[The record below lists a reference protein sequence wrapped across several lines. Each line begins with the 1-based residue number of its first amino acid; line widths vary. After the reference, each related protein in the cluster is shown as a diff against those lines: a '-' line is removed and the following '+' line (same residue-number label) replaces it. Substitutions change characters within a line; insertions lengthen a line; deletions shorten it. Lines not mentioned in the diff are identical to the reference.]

1 MILDDELLNAVAA
14 EAKRSERL
22 RMNRD
27 LRNSA
32 DDTSQRML
40 NALEVG
46 TVLPIHRHRSTSETQ
61 ILLRGRIDVMFSAS
75 IPAAGLT
82 GWISRPDSGI
92 ALRYW
97 SPPLFSRRRTDRI
110 VRWLRTTCWNK
121 PGRRRTRGRR
131 AMLCAPEA
139 FFCGGVSGSSSCG
152 CWPSRGRWR
161 GCGSWRPPC
170 PHGGDSG

>member
-14 EAKRSERL
+14 EAKHSERL

-46 TVLPIHRHRSTSETQ
+46 TVLPIHRHRSTSKTQ
-61 ILLRGRIDVMFSAS
+61 ILLRGRIDVMFYDDLGRETDRFRLDPRKGAYGVD
-75 IPAAGLT
+75 IPAGQWHSLT
-82 GWISRPDSGI
+82 VLEPAVIFE
-92 ALRYW
+92 AL
-97 SPPLFSRRRTDRI
+97 
-110 VRWLRTTCWNK
+110 
-121 PGRRRTRGRR
+121 
-131 AMLCAPEA
+131 LCAPEA

-152 CWPSRGRWR
+152 CWPSPGRWR
-161 GCGSWRPPC
+161 GCGSWPPPC
-170 PHGGDSG
+170 RRDAGFGSRV

>member
-61 ILLRGRIDVMFSAS
+61 ILLRGRIDVMFYDDL
-75 IPAAGLT
+75 G
-82 GWISRPDSGI
+82 RE
-92 ALRYW
+92 
-97 SPPLFSRRRTDRI
+97 TDRFHLDP
-110 VRWLRTTCWNK
+110 RS
-121 PGRRRTRGRR
+121 G
-131 AMLCAPEA
+131 AY
-139 FFCGGVSGSSSCG
+139 GVDV
-152 CWPSRGRWR
+152 PAGRWHSLTVLEPAVIFEAKD
-161 GCGSWRPPC
+161 GPYRPLAP
-170 PHGGDSG
+170 DDILIRK

>member
-40 NALEVG
+40 NALEMG

-61 ILLRGRIDVMFSAS
+61 ILLRGRIDVMFYDDLGRETDCFHLDPRSGAYGVDV
-75 IPAAGLT
+75 PA
-82 GWISRPDSGI
+82 
-92 ALRYW
+92 
-97 SPPLFSRRRTDRI
+97 
-110 VRWLRTTCWNK
+110 
-121 PGRRRTRGRR
+121 
-131 AMLCAPEA
+131 
-139 FFCGGVSGSSSCG
+139 
-152 CWPSRGRWR
+152 GRWH
-161 GCGSWRPPC
+161 SLTVL
-170 PHGGDSG
+170 

>member
-61 ILLRGRIDVMFSAS
+61 ILR
-75 IPAAGLT
+75 AG
-82 GWISRPDSGI
+82 
-92 ALRYW
+92 A
-97 SPPLFSRRRTDRI
+97 
-110 VRWLRTTCWNK
+110 
-121 PGRRRTRGRR
+121 
-131 AMLCAPEA
+131 
-139 FFCGGVSGSSSCG
+139 GSM
-152 CWPSRGRWR
+152 
-161 GCGSWRPPC
+161 
-170 PHGGDSG
+170 

>member
-61 ILLRGRIDVMFSAS
+61 ILLRGRIDVMFYDDLGRETDRFRLDPRSGAYGVD
-75 IPAAGLT
+75 IPAGQWHSLTVWEPAVFFVATAGPY
-82 GWISRPDSGI
+82 RP
-92 ALRYW
+92 
-97 SPPLFSRRRTDRI
+97 
-110 VRWLRTTCWNK
+110 
-121 PGRRRTRGRR
+121 
-131 AMLCAPEA
+131 
-139 FFCGGVSGSSSCG
+139 
-152 CWPSRGRWR
+152 
-161 GCGSWRPPC
+161 RPP
-170 PHGGDSG
+170 DDVLE